1 MAGGT
6 IKISLSGIKRRPS
19 FRTKTW
25 LMNSAIVPS
34 LKTAVSITAG
44 KSRAIDIIFIGKDLA
59 KYVDLLLPLIRI
71 LSDKSLP
78 SMSRED
84 KIP

>member
-6 IKISLSGIKRRPS
+6 MKISFSGIKRRPS
-19 FRTKTW
+19 SRTKTW
-25 LMNSAIVPS
+25 LMNNAIVPS

-44 KSRAIDIIFIGKDLA
+44 KSRAIAMIFIGKDLA
-59 KYVDLLLPLIRI
+59 RYVDLQLPLIRR
-71 LSDKSLP
+71 LSDRSLP
-78 SMSRED
+78 SIRRED